1 MLVTCPNCEAEMYED
16 EAERGHWICAE
27 CGHEERR

>member
-1 MLVTCPNCEAEMYED
+1 MKCPNCEAEMRED
-16 EAERGHWICAE
+16 EAERDHWICDE